1 MASKIDISQV
11 RTVAKLARLQLSETE
26 ATQFSHQ
33 LSAILDYIEKLNELD
48 TKDVEPLAHCL
59 PVKNI
64 FRDDIVIP
72 SLGVEKA
79 LANAPQRDGE
89 FFKVPRILDENTG
102 A

>member
-11 RTVAKLARLQLSETE
+11 RTVAKLARLQLTEAE

-33 LSAILDYIEKLNELD
+33 LSAILDYMEKLNQLD
-48 TKDVEPLAHCL
+48 TRDVEPLSHSL
-59 PVKNI
+59 PVSNI
-64 FRDDIVIP
+64 FRDDIVIS

-79 LANAPQRDGE
+79 LANAPERDGE
-89 FFKVPRILDENTG
+89 FFKVPRILDDSAG

>member
-11 RTVAKLARLQLSETE
+11 RTVAKLARLQLNDAE

-33 LSAILDYIEKLNELD
+33 LSAILDYIEKLNQLD
-48 TKDVEPLAHCL
+48 TRDVEPLAHCL
-59 PVKNI
+59 PVSNI

-72 SLGVEKA
+72 SLGVDKT
-79 LANAPQRDGE
+79 LANAPERDGP
-89 FFKVPRILDENTG
+89 FFKVPKILDDNAG

>member
-11 RTVAKLARLQLSETE
+11 RTVAKLARLQLNEAE

-33 LSAILDYIEKLNELD
+33 LSAILDYIEKLNQLD
-48 TKDVEPLAHCL
+48 TQDVEPLAHSL
-59 PVKNI
+59 PVSNI

-72 SLGVEKA
+72 SLGVDSA
-79 LANAPQRDGE
+79 LANAPERDGS
-89 FFKVPRILDENTG
+89 FFKVPRILDDNAG

>member
-11 RTVAKLARLQLSETE
+11 RVVAKLARLQLNETE
-26 ATQFSHQ
+26 VTQFGHQ
-33 LSAILDYIEKLNELD
+33 LSAILDYIEKLNQLD

-59 PVKNI
+59 PMNNV
-64 FRDDIVIP
+64 FRNDIVIP

-79 LANAPQRDGE
+79 LANAPERDGE

>member
-11 RTVAKLARLQLSETE
+11 RVVAKLARLQLSETE
-26 ATQFSHQ
+26 VTQFGHQ
-33 LSAILDYIEKLNELD
+33 LSAILDYIEKLNQLD
-48 TKDVEPLAHCL
+48 TKEVEPLAHCL
-59 PVKNI
+59 PMNNV
-64 FRDDIVIP
+64 FRDDIVVP

-79 LANAPQRDGE
+79 LANAPERDGE